1 MQILIKGARVLDPG
15 NLDGKKDIL
24 VKDGVIEAILDP
36 SDPTGPGDPI
46 DPGHSPDVQI
56 PGVQIIDASNM
67 IVIPG
72 LIDIHVHLRE
82 PGQEYKETI
91 DSGLKAAAKGGFTAV
106 CSMPNTIP
114 VNDNGQVT
122 AFIINKGKQAHAAKV
137 YPAGAISQGSLGTS
151 LAEIYDMQ
159 QAGIRAATDDGL
171 PVENSQMMRRALE
184 YCKGLDMPIFV
195 HAEDKSLVDGGSMNE
210 GPSATFWGIK
220 GIPNAAESIM
230 VLRDIA
236 LCELTGAAVHFCHMS
251 TAQSIEAIRQAK
263 KRGAN
268 VSCETAPHYFTLTD
282 EAVLDYDTNF
292 KMNPPLRSENDRLA
306 IIDGLVDGT
315 IDMIASDHAP
325 HSVDEKEVE
334 FDRAAFG
341 IVGLETSLALS
352 LKLVQDN
359 ILSLTDLVVK
369 MSKQPAKMLR
379 IDNDIKP
386 GNPADLTIIDL
397 EIQYEIDP
405 DTFISKC
412 KNTPFAGRQ
421 VQGEAFLTMVDG
433 RIVYQKNQ

>member
-1 MQILIKGARVLDPG
+1 
-15 NLDGKKDIL
+15 
-24 VKDGVIEAILDP
+24 
-36 SDPTGPGDPI
+36 
-46 DPGHSPDVQI
+46 
-56 PGVQIIDASNM
+56 
-67 IVIPG
+67 
-72 LIDIHVHLRE
+72 
-82 PGQEYKETI
+82 
-91 DSGLKAAAKGGFTAV
+91 
-106 CSMPNTIP
+106 
-114 VNDNGQVT
+114 
-122 AFIINKGKQAHAAKV
+122 
-137 YPAGAISQGSLGTS
+137 
-151 LAEIYDMQ
+151 
-159 QAGIRAATDDGL
+159 
-171 PVENSQMMRRALE
+171 
-184 YCKGLDMPIFV
+184 
-195 HAEDKSLVDGGSMNE
+195 
-210 GPSATFWGIK
+210 
-220 GIPNAAESIM
+220 
-230 VLRDIA
+230 
-236 LCELTGAAVHFCHMS
+236 
-251 TAQSIEAIRQAK
+251 
-263 KRGAN
+263 
-268 VSCETAPHYFTLTD
+268 
-282 EAVLDYDTNF
+282 LDYDTNF